1 VRHLCGTEVNTETAL
16 EPISLARRALAEAT
30 TLPEMKDVRATAA
43 TLLEWAKKRGLGI
56 AAENP
61 FAEVVICAERKM
73 GAELKRMA
81 EAGER
86 RTHNT
91 PFAGRKPS
99 GELILGD
106 REVGLED
113 LGVTVIQS
121 RDWRRLAT
129 IPDEGWDAV
138 VADAYA
144 NGERLSRMDFL
155 RAYFGP
161 NQKREPLRDDV
172 DEWTEGWAKMVA
184 GSALLG
190 AALDGSW
197 PIQSDRTLRGWGEVN
212 DQITAVGRNLL
223 LFQKRVAA
231 HMADLGVCST
241 ADTAGVSRGD

>member
-1 VRHLCGTEVNTETAL
+1 VRGIEVNTETAL
-16 EPISLARRALAEAT
+16 EPISLARQALAEAT
-30 TLPEMKDVRATAA
+30 TLPDMKSVRS
-43 TLLEWAKKRGLGI
+43 WAEALRAYAKSRGMGI
-56 AAENP
+56 DAENQA
-61 FAEVVICAERKM
+61 AEVVICAERKM
-73 GAELKRMA
+73 GAELKRMV

-144 NGERLSRMDFL
+144 NGERLSRMNFI

-161 NQKREPLRDDV
+161 NQKRDALRDDV

-190 AALDGSW
+190 AALDQGW
-197 PIQSDRTLRGWGEVN
+197 PVQSDRTVRGWGEVN
-212 DQITAVGRNLL
+212 DQVTAVGRNLL

-231 HMADLGVCST
+231 HMAALGVCST
-241 ADTAGVSRGD
+241 ADMTPGQPLD